1 MLIVKSLQKEQNS
14 TNDPQSAGINLQSPQ
29 RDSTPWTLTLH
40 DCQNLSFILT
50 LSRLER
56 KKPSQYVNMTTSR
69 EVQLLSIVLFVFGRL
84 LRTL

>member
-1 MLIVKSLQKEQNS
+1 MGNSKIVIVLINFRH
-14 TNDPQSAGINLQSPQ
+14 N
-29 RDSTPWTLTLH
+29 
-40 DCQNLSFILT
+40 CQNPENSRFILT

-56 KKPSQYVNMTTSR
+56 KKPSQYVNMTTSL